1 MGNIR
6 RFSVTA
12 ACLFSFVGSQVSADH
27 HAAMKPS
34 VPPLDLRLVTNPRHS
49 HMRVPFSLVTKTKG
63 NGMISID
70 VAWAI
75 FIAAMSGCNDGD
87 TCKVLFLQFA
97 ALCGGP
103 EFAL

>member
-34 VPPLDLRLVTNPRHS
+34 VPPLDV
-49 HMRVPFSLVTKTKG
+49 
-63 NGMISID
+63 
-70 VAWAI
+70 VA
-75 FIAAMSGCNDGD
+75 
-87 TCKVLFLQFA
+87 L
-97 ALCGGP
+97 
-103 EFAL
+103 